1 MAKGQVTDHELA
13 LGLKNFGGFGSLGG
27 QTTKPR
33 REDPFRDTREEA
45 PAPVAAA
52 PQATQPQAVQP
63 QVSQAVRG
71 ETPRLEIVKTQEP
84 EPVEAKA
91 PSLPA
96 EQIQPS
102 PLKLREKKARIATPA
117 AKSERVVRPVKQVPS
132 ESVAAEKKSELYT
145 ERVTVPLDAELRDG
159 AESLA
164 KDLQR
169 KRTEK
174 GERIT
179 ANTVMRVALRVM
191 LDEFDPSAADGVN
204 TEEEL
209 YQAVAVRSP
218 K

>member
-33 REDPFRDTREEA
+33 REDPFRDTREET

-52 PQATQPQAVQP
+52 PQTNPPQVVQP
-63 QVSQAVRG
+63 QVNQAVRG
-71 ETPRLEIVKTQEP
+71 ETPRLEIVKTQEA

-91 PSLPA
+91 PA
-96 EQIQPS
+96 EQSQPS
-102 PLKLREKKARIATPA
+102 PLKLREKKTRVATPA
-117 AKSERVVRPVKQVPS
+117 AKSERVVRPVKQVHS

-179 ANTVMRVALRVM
+179 ANTVMRVALRAM
-191 LDEFDPSAADGVN
+191 LERFQTSEHVNVN
-204 TEEEL
+204 TEEDL
-209 YQAVAVRSP
+209 LHAARQAFLR